1 MYVLR
6 LMIITWIT
14 AVNWLFLFIL
24 VKMMLSSLIG
34 KNDTSYSCLSFVHFS
49 CLANTLVIS
58 SSIVNRLVVQLFRPF
73 LFLHTYKSVQW
84 FLCVNINA
92 KTKYLLF
99 FNLIFFSLSNICW
112 SIFHNSVYRPIFF
125 NFYSIMCY
133 KIYYILFNNFPKV
146 SFGLFSVFPS
156 WGQCCSVHPYICCL
170 VYINGFSSVYS

>member
-1 MYVLR
+1 
-6 LMIITWIT
+6 MIITWIT

-99 FNLIFFSLSNICW
+99 FNLIFFHWATYVGAFSITVYIGLSSLTFIVLCVTKYTTFYLTISQKWALGCFQ
-112 SIFHNSVYRPIFF
+112 SFPHGVSVAV
-125 NFYSIMCY
+125 
-133 KIYYILFNNFPKV
+133 YILIYVVLCTLMAF
-146 SFGLFSVFPS
+146 
-156 WGQCCSVHPYICCL
+156 Q
-170 VYINGFSSVYS
+170 VYILN